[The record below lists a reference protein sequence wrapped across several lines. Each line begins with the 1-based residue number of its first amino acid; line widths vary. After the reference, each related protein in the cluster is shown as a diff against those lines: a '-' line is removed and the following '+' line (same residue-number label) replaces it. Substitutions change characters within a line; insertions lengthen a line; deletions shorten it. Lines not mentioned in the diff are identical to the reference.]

1 MQDLFHLYVIMTEV
15 PWTYDKNS
23 VASTKEERYPEHNYP
38 MNFVKQF
45 SRIPLI
51 WHWKDWTGARLLHI
65 PDS

>member
-1 MQDLFHLYVIMTEV
+1 MTEV